1 MPERHEAGVE
11 FKTLRYFVRVAEARS
26 FSKASVHLRVAQ
38 PALSRQVQ
46 KLEAEVGMPLFVRAG
61 HHLELTEAGRVLLDR
76 AYPLLRQVSNTLDD
90 VRASASDLGGTL
102 AIGVSPAVSEFIA
115 PLLMRE
121 CAERYPK
128 LRLDFVEGFS
138 RLIFEQ
144 LLSHGLML
152 CLMHN
157 PPPHKAIDVHPLL
170 IEAMYLVGPPARGL
184 PKHGAKPRL
193 EGLPFILPNEA
204 HALRLLIERALG
216 PDRLNVAVQTDG
228 MITTRALVA
237 AGHGY
242 TILPYSA
249 IHRQLQSG
257 EVSATRLDDIDI
269 PWTLS
274 LACWRDQTSSGA
286 VAAVLGILRDHF
298 DHLAGGKLWGRAPA
312 NAAIKSVTKSAAKST
327 ASPAAR
333 RRRATA

>member
-1 MPERHEAGVE
+1 MPERHEVGVE
-11 FKTLRYFVRVAEARS
+11 LKTLRYFVRVAEARS

-76 AYPLLRQVSNTLDD
+76 AYPLPRQVSNTLDD

-121 CAERYPK
+121 CAARYPK

-152 CLMHN
+152 CLM
-157 PPPHKAIDVHPLL
+157 PI
-170 IEAMYLVGPPARGL
+170 
-184 PKHGAKPRL
+184 
-193 EGLPFILPNEA
+193 
-204 HALRLLIERALG
+204 
-216 PDRLNVAVQTDG
+216 
-228 MITTRALVA
+228 
-237 AGHGY
+237 
-242 TILPYSA
+242 
-249 IHRQLQSG
+249 
-257 EVSATRLDDIDI
+257 
-269 PWTLS
+269 
-274 LACWRDQTSSGA
+274 
-286 VAAVLGILRDHF
+286 
-298 DHLAGGKLWGRAPA
+298 
-312 NAAIKSVTKSAAKST
+312 
-327 ASPAAR
+327 R
-333 RRRATA
+333 RRTRRLTYIRC

>member
-1 MPERHEAGVE
+1 ME

-46 KLEAEVGMPLFVRAG
+46 KLEAEIGMRLFVRAG
-61 HHLELTEAGRVLLDR
+61 QHLELTDAGQLLLDR

-90 VRASASDLGGTL
+90 VRACASDLGGTL

-115 PLLMRE
+115 PLLTRE
-121 CAERYPK
+121 CTSRYPR

-144 LLSHGLML
+144 LLNHGLML

-157 PPPHKAIDVHPLL
+157 PPPHKAIEVHPLL
-170 IEAMYLVGPPARGL
+170 IEAMYLVGPPRSRQLIELGR
-184 PKHGAKPRL
+184 KPRL
-193 EGLPFILPNEA
+193 DGLPFILPNEA

-216 PDRLNVAVQTDG
+216 RGRLNVAIQTDG

-249 IHRQLQSG
+249 IYRQLQSG
-257 EVSATRLDDIDI
+257 EVSATRLVDLDI
-269 PWTLS
+269 P
-274 LACWRDQTSSGA
+274 
-286 VAAVLGILRDHF
+286 
-298 DHLAGGKLWGRAPA
+298 
-312 NAAIKSVTKSAAKST
+312 
-327 ASPAAR
+327 
-333 RRRATA
+333 

>member
-1 MPERHEAGVE
+1 ME

-46 KLEAEVGMPLFVRAG
+46 KLEAEIGMRLFVRAG
-61 HHLELTEAGRVLLDR
+61 QHLELTDAGQLLLDR

-90 VRASASDLGGTL
+90 VRACASDLGGTL

-115 PLLMRE
+115 PLLTRE
-121 CAERYPK
+121 CTSRYPR

-144 LLSHGLML
+144 LLNHGLML

-157 PPPHKAIDVHPLL
+157 PPPHKAIEVHPLL
-170 IEAMYLVGPPARGL
+170 IEAMYLVGAPRSRQLIELG
-184 PKHGAKPRL
+184 KKPRL
-193 EGLPFILPNEA
+193 DGLPFILPNEA

-216 PDRLNVAVQTDG
+216 RGRLNVAIQTDG

-257 EVSATRLDDIDI
+257 EVSAIRLVDLDI

-274 LACWRDQTSSGA
+274 LACWRDQRSSRA
-286 VAAVLGILRDHF
+286 VAAVLEILRTHF
-298 DHLAGGKLWGRAPA
+298 QGLADGKIWGRPPG
-312 NAAIKSVTKSAAKST
+312 SAAGQ
-327 ASPAAR
+327 R
-333 RRRATA
+333 RRVPG

>member
-1 MPERHEAGVE
+1 MPKWHGVGVE
-11 FKTLRYFVRVAEARS
+11 LKTLRYFVRVAEARS

-46 KLEAEVGMPLFVRAG
+46 KLEAEIGMPLFVRAG

-121 CAERYPK
+121 CAARYPK

-144 LLSHGLML
+144 LLNHGLML

-170 IEAMYLVGPPARGL
+170 IEGMYLVGPPGEQRLSARRMS
-184 PKHGAKPRL
+184 KNGAAPRL
-193 EGLPFILPNEA
+193 DGLPFILPNEA
-204 HALRLLIERALG
+204 HALRLLIERALS

-257 EVSATRLDDIDI
+257 EVSATRLDGFDI

-274 LACWRDQTSSGA
+274 LACWRDQTSSRA
-286 VAAVLGILRDHF
+286 VAAVLGILREYF

-312 NAAIKSVTKSAAKST
+312 KSAAP
-327 ASPAAR
+327 PAAR